1 MFITDTD
8 YAVVIGE
15 DALKV
20 ISRASE
26 ENRANAELEA
36 I

>member
-26 ENRANAELEA
+26 QKPAESRV
-36 I
+36 

>member
-1 MFITDTD
+1 MFITDSD

-26 ENRANAELEA
+26 ENRRQRGT
-36 I
+36 